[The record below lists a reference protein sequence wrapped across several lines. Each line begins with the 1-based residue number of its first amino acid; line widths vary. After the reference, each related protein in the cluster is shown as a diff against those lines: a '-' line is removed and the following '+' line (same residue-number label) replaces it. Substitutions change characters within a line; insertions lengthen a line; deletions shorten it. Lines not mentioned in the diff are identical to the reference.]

1 MEKNVAFALN
11 VLADSYFNAD
21 QIAIVHEGK
30 DICRS
35 FC

>member
-1 MEKNVAFALN
+1 MEKNVAFALHIF
-11 VLADSYFNAD
+11 ADSYFKDD